1 MISSIPKKR
10 ICLALSGGIDSTFA
24 GWLLKQEGYEI
35 IGVFLQLTQDEERLS
50 NARTAAD
57 FLDIP
62 LKILDLKAEFD
73 ENIIKPFINTYLSGE
88 TPNPCVLCNAN
99 IKCGLLLE
107 WALENDLFSLATG
120 HYARIEYDPET
131 GNYLLLKGLDP
142 KKDQSY
148 FLYRLTQKQLSRL
161 LFPLG
166 VWTKKGV
173 EEKIGRIG
181 PHLHRM
187 QESQEIC
194 FLPNRDYRSFLKKA
208 APHAFKSGHVCDR
221 SGKRV
226 GSHSGFPNYTIGQRK
241 GLQLIRKGP
250 NYVLSVDAQK
260 NRVIIGNDEDLW
272 QSELIAEDL
281 NRIIDLWPK
290 NVLVRIRSTQP
301 AQEAYIEEL
310 EAGKVKVLFKEPVR
324 AITPGQSVVFYK
336 KDICLGGG
344 IIRS

>member
-1 MISSIPKKR
+1 M
-10 ICLALSGGIDSTFA
+10 SGGIDSTFA

-35 IGVFLQLTQDEERLS
+35 MGVFLRLTENEERFS
-50 NARTAAD
+50 NAKMSAGL
-57 FLDIP
+57 LDIP
-62 LKILDLKAEFD
+62 LKILDLKAKFRK
-73 ENIIKPFINTYLSGE
+73 NIIKPFINTYLSGE

-99 IKCGLLLE
+99 IKCGILLE
-107 WALENDLFSLATG
+107 WALENDLSFLATG

-131 GNYLLLKGLDP
+131 GNYLLLKGSDP

-166 VWTKKGV
+166 LWTKKGV

-181 PHLHRM
+181 PHLKRM

-194 FLPNRDYRSFLKKA
+194 FLPNQDYRLFLKKT
-208 APHAFKSGHVCDR
+208 APHAFKSGPICDR
-221 SGKRV
+221 NGKMV

-241 GLQLIRKGP
+241 GLQLTRKGP

-260 NRVIIGNDEDLW
+260 NWVIIGNDEDLW

-281 NRIIDLWPK
+281 NRIIDSWPK
-290 NVLVRIRSTQP
+290 KVLARIRSTQP
-301 AQEAYIEEL
+301 AQKAFIEEL
-310 EAGKVKVLFKEPVR
+310 EAGKVRVLFKKPVR

-336 KDICLGGG
+336 KNICLGGG